1 MATITEPP
9 PKQLSD
15 ALVAFTLEGRFPDD
29 ISGLPSVSDTN
40 LQPSIEALTQA
51 KRNLEVK

>member
-1 MATITEPP
+1 MATITEHP